1 MSLNWSNN
9 GKYFAMGTGSNLAFI
24 GYFSE
29 TQNWWQTKRLA
40 KHKSTVTCVKFH
52 PSDAFV
58 ASASTD
64 QHILITPALEPEADK
79 KFDFITKLAHAAWIH
94 SIDWSPDGRVL
105 AAAGKYMQFYTKQI
119 MLQT

>member
-1 MSLNWSNN
+1 
-9 GKYFAMGTGSNLAFI
+9 MGTGSNLAFI

-29 TQNWWQTKRLA
+29 IQNWWQTKRLA

-79 KFDFITKLAHAAWIH
+79 KIDFISKLAHAAWIH

-105 AAAGKYMQFYTKQI
+105 AAAGKSIYFCNFKQNRPCFKHKVLYI
-119 MLQT
+119 